1 MGPLDETGLAWL
13 GEDEVKRESFTS
25 YNEKKSL
32 LKNKTNKMTITG
44 INAKPSIKMKK
55 LIM

>member
-1 MGPLDETGLAWL
+1 MFVLLGHLAEQQKIDRTL
-13 GEDEVKRESFTS
+13 QIS